1 MSRGIGFRICNNIQR
16 PPQELIE
23 KFRGLPSSNIAD
35 NMGRLYCIGRQIKPL
50 NKVPLLGVAFT
61 VKAPQGDNLMFH
73 RALELA
79 QPGDIIVVDGEGD
92 LEHSLAGEM
101 MIRTAM
107 KRGLGGFVVD
117 GCMRDYDAISALEF
131 PIYARGITPQGPYK
145 NGPGEINVPICC
157 GGQVVMPGDILVGD
171 MDGVVVI
178 RPEDA
183 PELAEL
189 SIRKF
194 KEEQEEISQNRC
206 GDKRWAEEILLQK
219 KVVVFD

>member
-1 MSRGIGFRICNNIQR
+1 MSRGIGFRIYNNIQR
-16 PPQELIE
+16 PPQELVE

-79 QPGDIIVVDGEGD
+79 QPRDIIVVDGEGD

-117 GCMRDYDAISALEF
+117 GCMRDYDAISELEF

-171 MDGVVVI
+171 MDGIVVI

-183 PELAEL
+183 LELAEL

-194 KEEQEEISQNRC
+194 NAEQQKIREDRFGNS
-206 GDKRWAEEILLQK
+206 KKYEEILFQK
-219 KVVVFD
+219 KVVVYE